1 MGGSV
6 KKVVGGLGV
15 DKVID
20 AFTGGSD
27 QAEALR
33 QQAEQQRIQYEQQLR
48 QQNEAAKL
56 SASNT
61 IDNVLNVQTGDAL
74 AAIDGLTSSKK
85 KRMDAGGVSSA
96 LGVA

>member
-1 MGGSV
+1 MGGVVKSV
-6 KKVVGGLGV
+6 TQAIGLGG
-15 DKVID
+15 D
-20 AFTGGSD
+20 D

-33 QQAEQQRIQYEQQLR
+33 RQAEQQRMQYEQQLR

-61 IDNVLNVQTGDAL
+61 IDNVLNVQTGDSL

>member
-15 DKVID
+15 GKVIE
-20 AFTGGSD
+20 AITGSGD
-27 QAEALR
+27 QADALR
-33 QQAEQQRIQYEQQLR
+33 RQAEQQRIQYEEQLR

-74 AAIDGLTSSKK
+74 AAVDGLTSSKK
-85 KRMDAGGVSSA
+85 KRTDAGGISSA

>member
-1 MGGSV
+1 MG
-6 KKVVGGLGV
+6 VGGV
-15 DKVID
+15 VNKVIKVIGL
-20 AFTGGSD
+20 GGD
-27 QAEALR
+27 DLPEALR
-33 QQAEQQRIQYEQQLR
+33 RQAEQQRRQYEQQLR

-61 IDNVLNVQTGDAL
+61 VDNVLNVQTGDAL

-85 KRMDAGGVSSA
+85 KKPDGGVSSA

>member
-1 MGGSV
+1 MGGVVKSV
-6 KKVVGGLGV
+6 TQAIGLGG
-15 DKVID
+15 D
-20 AFTGGSD
+20 D

-33 QQAEQQRIQYEQQLR
+33 RQAEQQRIQYEQQLR

-61 IDNVLNVQTGDAL
+61 LDNVLNVQTGDAL